1 MIDLSKFVNR
11 RVLVNLRCGFEFT
24 GFILPPDS
32 LGPYMFAKD
41 AGMIPR
47 VRYTKDGRYDDIG
60 CMSGQGANDIIHI
73 KELNPIV
80 DLSQFDGKKVRV
92 TLRNGVC
99 LQGNITFS
107 PASHYPYTLS
117 CDKGHR
123 SYYTNMGCFWKGYD
137 SPRDIHQIEEI
148 KPMSKYE
155 DLKKQVA
162 EMQREI
168 DRLEREEKALLNLKP
183 VEITRTV
190 RFTPQEY
197 FDYCATYSEEPSETG
212 YEDFYCDHETLSDCF
227 SGGDYTQEIKVIK

>member
-41 AGMIPR
+41 GGMIPR

-60 CMSGQGANDIIHI
+60 RMSGQGANDII
-73 KELNPIV
+73 
-80 DLSQFDGKKVRV
+80 
-92 TLRNGVC
+92 
-99 LQGNITFS
+99 
-107 PASHYPYTLS
+107 
-117 CDKGHR
+117 
-123 SYYTNMGCFWKGYD
+123 
-137 SPRDIHQIEEI
+137 QIEEI

-162 EMQREI
+162 EMQKEI

-197 FDYCATYSEEPSETG
+197 FDYCANYSEEPSETG
-212 YEDFYCDHETLSDCF
+212 YEDFYCNHETLSDCF